1 MMKKVLAVLLAAA
14 MILATL
20 AGCSNTGSDDGT
32 KADTTAAADTKG
44 DDGADTEA
52 ADDGAADTEAPSGE
66 VKHLIMTLI
75 NYSNQYPD
83 VDKVAEA
90 ISAITRESIGVEVEI
105 QMYDFAS
112 YKQALTLALS
122 GGEQLDL
129 ITTITAGYTT
139 IAQQG
144 YLTDLNENDL
154 LQTYG
159 QGIIEAVGG
168 IDNIN
173 ATAVGGVV
181 YGTPAIHDWAVG
193 HGCYAIRQDFL
204 EEVGYE
210 VTDDDIVKATQ
221 EEVDGWLAKIHEAHP
236 EIETYRATG
245 TFTNQFLDID
255 IIGNNVFGVL
265 LNYGEKPEVV
275 NLFTADTYLDN
286 LMVFR
291 NYYLNGYT
299 SKDAATDTTSVTTL
313 MQNDALAAY
322 NTGGKPGIRAQES
335 RISKPVVIFQTKE
348 DASSSST
355 LAGFPWAIPYTT
367 VDPVASMKLLNEF
380 YTNPELANLLA
391 YGIEGT
397 HYNLVNGQ
405 VELVENPG
413 YTTLIWDQPNELIC
427 YTTTA
432 NDPDVWE
439 KTKEFNQNAKKSVA
453 AGFNFDPT
461 NVADEISACTN
472 VYEEYQKS
480 LEFGLVDPEP
490 TIQEM
495 NERLMAA
502 GLQKIIDEKQK
513 QLDEFLASK

>member
-1 MMKKVLAVLLAAA
+1 MKKLLAMMLAAVLAIAGLSACGSGGNNSTAQTSGNA
-14 MILATL
+14 GTEKDNTSAT
-20 AGCSNTGSDDGT
+20 AGTQTPANDG
-32 KADTTAAADTKG
+32 KV
-44 DDGADTEA
+44 
-52 ADDGAADTEAPSGE
+52 SH
-66 VKHLIMTLI
+66 VIMTLI

-90 ISAITRESIGVEVEI
+90 ISAITREKIGVEVEI

-129 ITTITAGYTT
+129 ITTIAAGYTT
-139 IAQQG
+139 LAQQE

-154 LQTYG
+154 IQTYG
-159 QGIIEAVGG
+159 QGIIEAMGMDNLNGAKVGG
-168 IDNIN
+168 KL
-173 ATAVGGVV
+173 
-181 YGTPAIHDWAVG
+181 YGTPAIHDWATG
-193 HGCYAIRQDFL
+193 HGCYAIRQDLL
-204 EEVGYE
+204 EEVGYQ

-221 EEVDGWLAKIHEAHP
+221 EEVDGWLEKIHEAHP

-255 IIGNNVFGVL
+255 IIGGNVFGVL

-275 NLFTADTYLDN
+275 NLFEQDTYLNN

-291 NYYLNGYT
+291 NYFLKGYT

-348 DASSSST
+348 DAASSSALS
-355 LAGFPWAIPYTT
+355 GFPWAIPYTSA
-367 VDPVASMKLLNEF
+367 DPVAAMKLLNEF
-380 YTNPELANLLA
+380 YSNPEIANLLA
-391 YGIEGT
+391 YGIEGV

-405 VELVENPG
+405 VELVANPG
-413 YTTLIWDQPNELIC
+413 YTTLIWDQPNELIL

-439 KTKEFNQNAKKSVA
+439 KTKVFNDNAKKSVA

-461 NVADEISACTN
+461 PVADEISACTN

-480 LEFGLVDPEP
+480 LEYGLVDPEP
-490 TIQEM
+490 TIKEM
-495 NERLMAA
+495 NARLMTS
-502 GLQKIIDEKQK
+502 GLQKIIDEKQR
-513 QLDEFLASK
+513 QLDEFLANK